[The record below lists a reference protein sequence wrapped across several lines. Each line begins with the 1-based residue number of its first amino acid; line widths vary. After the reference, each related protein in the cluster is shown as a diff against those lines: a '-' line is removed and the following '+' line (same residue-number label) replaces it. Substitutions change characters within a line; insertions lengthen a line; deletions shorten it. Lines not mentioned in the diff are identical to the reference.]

1 MSSHLWRVHAHYS
14 PQLVELWTYVSS
26 LLLSH
31 TRPTGQEQV
40 PQDEAHGGGCDEFV
54 RGLGHRL
61 QVNFG
66 LLDRCLLIMYLF
78 IYFVQN
84 SYYIVKMWHSI
95 LCHDSSY
102 VWDLV
107 PAHLVIMF
115 APMSWCPETQV
126 WHSCSINAIF
136 VSDSCMS
143 RVLSRTLFTCCRA
156 RYFACHSR
164 TVCASLFVR
173 ASGSRGVACY
183 SHASSHVIC
192 TWSNALSCALSMCS
206 FALVVLTIVALFARV
221 VLIIIALV
229 ARVAVCA
236 HY

>member
-1 MSSHLWRVHAHYS
+1 MLLLLFYYLIGFGIYLYLVIANKILTTFKSNAQLQPSSLVSLTLHVSSHLWRVHAYYS

-31 TRPTGQEQV
+31 TPTGQEQV
-40 PQDEAHGGGCDEFV
+40 PQDAAHGGCCDVIV
-54 RGLGHRL
+54 RGLGHHL
-61 QVNFG
+61 PVNFG

-115 APMSWCPETQV
+115 APGSWCP
-126 WHSCSINAIF
+126 
-136 VSDSCMS
+136 
-143 RVLSRTLFTCCRA
+143 
-156 RYFACHSR
+156 
-164 TVCASLFVR
+164 
-173 ASGSRGVACY
+173 
-183 SHASSHVIC
+183 
-192 TWSNALSCALSMCS
+192 
-206 FALVVLTIVALFARV
+206 
-221 VLIIIALV
+221 
-229 ARVAVCA
+229 
-236 HY
+236 